1 MAGRDRLNTNRYN
14 SDNAP
19 SYSAGGGYNPRANP
33 FAHSDEGGDTYGEQ
47 QGGRYEMNQ
56 VSNNNDNKYAQ
67 QGGGGGGGDQSFYND
82 IDSISE
88 SIAAYEA
95 KVRDISDA
103 HNRSLAAVG
112 QQDDEKQMNRL
123 MDEASGMSRQ
133 IRDSIKGL
141 ERKGGSGGMRRQQ
154 IGVIKEKFKKAIQEY
169 QTVETRYRQRTKD
182 RLTRQ
187 YKLVKPDASDQEVQE
202 YVNDDQ
208 GGGVFQQALMSSNKE
223 QHRAA
228 YREVQKRHQDIQRIE
243 QTLTELAQ
251 LFNDMSILVEQQDE
265 TLTAIEAN
273 ATNVEKDT
281 EQGLQYT
288 ETAVVSARAARKK
301 RWICFFIILVI
312 LIIIAIILAIQI
324 PKLTSNTNK
333 N

>member
-1 MAGRDRLNTNRYN
+1 MAGRDRLNNTNRYN
-14 SDNAP
+14 NDNAP
-19 SYSAGGGYNPRANP
+19 AYSSGGGGGYNPRANP
-33 FAHSDEGGDTYGEQ
+33 FAQHDEMADTSYNQ
-47 QGGRYEMNQ
+47 PQGGRYEMNQ
-56 VSNNNDNKYAQ
+56 VSDNNYAS
-67 QGGGGGGGDQSFYND
+67 GGGGGGDQSFYNE

-95 KVRDISDA
+95 KVKEISDA

-112 QQDDEKQMNRL
+112 QQEDEDVINRL
-123 MDEASGMSRQ
+123 MDDASSR
-133 IRDSIKGL
+133 SNKIKNAIKAL
-141 ERKGGSGGMRRQQ
+141 ERKGGAGGMRRQQ
-154 IGVIKEKFKKAIQEY
+154 IGVVKEKFKKAIQEY
-169 QTVETRYRQRTKD
+169 QNVETRYRQRTKE

-187 YKLVKPDASDQEVQE
+187 YKLVKPGASDDEVQRF
-202 YVNDDQ
+202 VNDDQ
-208 GGGVFQQALMSSNKE
+208 GGGVFSQALMNKDK
-223 QHRAA
+223 HSAA
-228 YREVQKRHQDIQRIE
+228 YQEVQQRHQDIQRIE

-301 RWICFFIILVI
+301 RWICFGIIIVI

-324 PKLTSNTNK
+324 PKLIPAKK